1 MQHLLFF
8 FIAHAERALFLE
20 VKTKVCQ
27 PREGSVKTNTRQDK
41 FERLFKI
48 ILDMR
53 TRKALRAL
61 SQPWLVSCS
70 VPQKL
75 SCR

>member
-1 MQHLLFF
+1 MQHFLFF
-8 FIAHAERALFLE
+8 FIAHAVRALFFE

-27 PREGSVKTNTRQDK
+27 PREGSVKTDTRQDK
-41 FERLFKI
+41 FERLFKT

-53 TRKALRAL
+53 IRRALRAL

-70 VPQKL
+70 VRQKL